1 MPGRSNDD
9 VTVVISCLNYGAFLP
24 EAISSVKGQH
34 GGPARVLVVDD
45 GSTDPGTLGV
55 LDELEH
61 DDGLEL
67 IRQSN
72 AGAAAA
78 RNSGLRRVHTP
89 YALVLDADDM
99 LPPDALA
106 RLRVALDADARAG
119 YAYGHIQFFGTRD
132 GLMRMPP
139 FDPWRLLF
147 RHIVGPT
154 ALIRREVIEATQGYD
169 AEFRHYE
176 DWEIWLHALA
186 AGWSGRQVDFPGLL
200 QRKHGTSKYDADR
213 ASYHEYFARLQAKH
227 RDLYGDLDRIASQS
241 QLGPVERFLYR
252 RVWGPRPWPAGAEA
266 GLYSL
271 LWRSTEPTGS
281 ARRRPRPRNGRPE
294 AGPSLGSRP
303 GWRAPATGPE
313 AGCRPASAPTR
324 G

>member
-1 MPGRSNDD
+1 M
-9 VTVVISCLNYGAFLP
+9 
-24 EAISSVKGQH
+24 
-34 GGPARVLVVDD
+34 LVVDD
-45 GSTDPGTLGV
+45 GSTDPRDPGV

-154 ALIRREVIEATQGYD
+154 ALIRREVIEATG
-169 AEFRHYE
+169 ATTPSFATTRTGRSGSTR
-176 DWEIWLHALA
+176 WRR
-186 AGWSGRQVDFPGLL
+186 AGAVVRSTSPGCL

-213 ASYHEYFARLQAKH
+213 ASYHEYFGRLQAKH
-227 RDLYGDLDRIASQS
+227 RQSLRRPRPDRAPVAAGAGRAFSSTAGSGD
-241 QLGPVERFLYR
+241 
-252 RVWGPRPWPAGAEA
+252 PRPWPAGAEA
-266 GLYSL
+266 ARLFAAVALGLS
-271 LWRSTEPTGS
+271 RAVRAMSTATT
-281 ARRRPRPRNGRPE
+281 AR
-294 AGPSLGSRP
+294 
-303 GWRAPATGPE
+303 
-313 AGCRPASAPTR
+313 
-324 G
+324 